1 LGKEW
6 LARRGQPGKINEGEK
21 DPDTLLE
28 GYRQY
33 LAQKPLDITT
43 LYLQVRSSRFGHD
56 YDKPKFLR
64 TPLKEL
70 FRVLEFVFE
79 EEKRSA
85 NIQSI
90 ATAKLAMIVIQIAQ
104 GYAGNK
110 KPSTITIDDLLPF
123 ALNTKMSEIESE
135 TGNIVA
141 KLTRES
147 RLPIHVIA
155 ALSKVISLK
164 QSS

>member
-1 LGKEW
+1 MGKEW
-6 LARRGQPGKINEGEK
+6 LAGRGQPGKLNEGEK

-28 GYRQY
+28 GYRRY

-43 LYLQVRSSRFGHD
+43 LYLQVRSSRFGQD
-56 YDKPKFLR
+56 YDKPTFLR

-85 NIQSI
+85 NVQSI
-90 ATAKLAMIVIQIAQ
+90 ATAKLAMIVIQVAQ

-110 KPSTITIDDLLPF
+110 NPSKVTIDDLLPF
-123 ALNTKMSEIESE
+123 ALNTKTAEVESE
-135 TGNIVA
+135 TGNIIA

-147 RLPIHVIA
+147 KLPVHVIA
-155 ALSKVISLK
+155 ALSKVVSVK